1 MTDTTTRRRSPGP
14 KRCGAGPH
22 SESARRSRH
31 GIGLPPK
38 SDDAR
43 NCVPLWL
50 LDNHNGTQNAKPAT
64 RSQLQPL
71 VLPQDGQA
79 WHEPARCIC
88 TPHCMQYGASTLVVG
103 RLMAGD

>member
-1 MTDTTTRRRSPGP
+1 MRGRASLRERP
-14 KRCGAGPH
+14 AL
-22 SESARRSRH
+22 EARDRTA
-31 GIGLPPK
+31 PK

-43 NCVPLWL
+43 DCVPLWL